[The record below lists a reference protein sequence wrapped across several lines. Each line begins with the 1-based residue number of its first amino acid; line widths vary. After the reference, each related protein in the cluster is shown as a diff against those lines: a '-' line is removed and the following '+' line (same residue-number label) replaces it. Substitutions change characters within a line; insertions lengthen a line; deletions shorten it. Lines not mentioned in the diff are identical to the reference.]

1 MDMKHLN
8 KLISKLDAVAKS
20 SFEKA
25 VTSAASRRHVS
36 IEIEHWLSALLDLK
50 EETDLGLILREF
62 NINKSH
68 LEHELQRSVGEFA
81 KEQGDTA
88 GKLPIIS
95 KSIPLLIQD
104 AWELAS
110 VEYDSQVVGSGHLL
124 QALLENAD
132 RYREVIKGLPSLAK
146 LDTRQL
152 AAKMPAILRASRE
165 EQPQDIQG
173 VDALPNLE
181 KFAVDLTVMARANK
195 IDPVIGRDIETQ
207 QVFEILL
214 RRRQN
219 NPIITGDAG
228 VGKTAIAEG
237 FALAV
242 VGGQA
247 PEELANVSLWS
258 LDLGSLKAGAGVRGE
273 YENRIKEVIKE
284 VKAASKPIILF
295 IDEAH
300 LLMGGG
306 SSGDASDAS
315 NLIKPELARGELRVI
330 AATTWSDYKRYI
342 EKDAALVRRFQVV
355 RVREPSVPQAMEI
368 MKGLQER
375 MEGHHKVKV
384 EAAALEAAVTL
395 SDRYIVGRKLP
406 DKAISVLDTA
416 CAHVRLKASD
426 RSSAGK
432 PAAEEPAEP
441 GARQDGDQSA
451 EQPQEQKTQQVDG
464 ARLVDADAVAAVV
477 SGWTGIPVGGL
488 LRDTVQTALDMEKR
502 LNERVLGQPEALS
515 RIVRQIKA
523 YLARLTDRRKP
534 MGAMFLV
541 GTSGVGKT
549 ETAISLA
556 DIFFGGERNMITINM
571 SEYQE
576 AHTVSNLKG
585 APAGYVGYG
594 EGGVLTEAVR
604 RNPYSLVLLDELEKA
619 HSDVIEMFYQVLD
632 KGWMEDS
639 ESNEVD
645 FSNCIVLM
653 TSNAASDVIYEE
665 CDGGLLR
672 PDVDELSEKLSPAL
686 QQVFKPA
693 FLGRVQVIPY
703 YPLNEEGMADITHL
717 KLSQLKKRF
726 NQSYKR
732 DLVLEEEVVK
742 DMVRRCRETPVGARY
757 IDNLITTIV
766 QPRISDALLARLS
779 AGEEIG
785 NVRVLLDE
793 VGEVKCEFKD

>member
-25 VTSAASRRHVS
+25 VTNAASRRHVS

-50 EETDLGLILREF
+50 EETDLALILREF

-68 LEHELQRSVGEFA
+68 LEHELQRSASEFA

-104 AWELAS
+104 AWEVAS
-110 VEYDSQVVGSGHLL
+110 VEYDSQVIGSGHLL

-132 RYREVIKGLPSLAK
+132 RYREVIKGLPTLAK

-152 AAKMPAILRASRE
+152 VAKMPAILRASGE

-173 VDALPNLE
+173 LDALPNLE
-181 KFAVDLTVMARANK
+181 KFAVDLTALARADK
-195 IDPVIGRDIETQ
+195 IDPVIGRDVETQ

-242 VGGQA
+242 ASGQA

-284 VKAASKPIILF
+284 VKTASQPIILF

-306 SSGDASDAS
+306 SSGDTSDAS

-368 MKGLQER
+368 MKGLQGR
-375 MEGHHKVKV
+375 MEGHHKVKIDQ
-384 EAAALEAAVTL
+384 AALESAVTL

-416 CAHVRLKASD
+416 CAHIRLKASN
-426 RSSAGK
+426 RAV
-432 PAAEEPAEP
+432 AEESASPALSKTS
-441 GARQDGDQSA
+441 QVGDQSA
-451 EQPQEQKTQQVDG
+451 EQPQDTQQSDV

-488 LRDTVQTALDMEKR
+488 LRNTVQTALDMERK
-502 LNERVLGQPEALS
+502 LNQRVLGQPEALS

-632 KGWMEDS
+632 RGWMEDS

-653 TSNAASDVIYEE
+653 TSNAASDIIYDE
-665 CDGGLLR
+665 CDGGRVR
-672 PDVDELSEKLSPAL
+672 PDVDTLSEKITPAL
-686 QQVFKPA
+686 QQTFKPA

-703 YPLNEEGMADITHL
+703 YPLNEEGMAEITHL
-717 KLSQLKKRF
+717 KLNHLKKRF

-732 DLVLEEEVVK
+732 DLVLDEEVVK

-757 IDNLITTIV
+757 IDNLITTII
-766 QPRISDALLARLS
+766 QPRISDALLARLA
-779 AGEEIG
+779 AGEEVG
-785 NVRVLLDE
+785 DVRLLLDE
-793 VGEVKCEFKD
+793 AGEVKCEFKD